1 MCHRLTKGYF
11 DNNSTTHVPK
21 KILAVYLK
29 WVNCGNASNTN
40 HAPGR
45 ASAKIIADSKSNIA
59 KHLAV
64 SPDEIYFTACASEAN
79 NIILQGITHHTSNK
93 KVHITCSSVEHKC
106 VLKTCEELAT
116 CNKKNVVFSVIPA
129 NEYGEITV
137 SAVKSQIRNN
147 TILVSVMYANNEIG
161 NVNDIKGIG
170 MLIKNIN
177 KSRPADR
184 KIHFHVDAVAAI
196 GRRVIHPKKMF
207 VHSMSISAHK
217 FHGVK
222 GVGMLY
228 ISKDTI
234 QNVQPLTYGGGQGH
248 VRSGTDNTPAIATMS
263 AALTEVQKNR
273 ARKNIILNNKRN
285 SILRSLRIGLT
296 GTDYTFYVYGPPP
309 KQHKHIESTILI
321 TFIHK
326 NKRLDVCNKKLV
338 SYLDKHGIS
347 VSIGS
352 SCNTKDPKASH
363 VLYAIGAGDSHQ
375 KKSGTIRITMSDYT
389 KLTEIHSLTT
399 VISRYFHQPSKNIL
413 KEHSN

>member
-1 MCHRLTKGYF
+1 
-11 DNNSTTHVPK
+11 VPK
-21 KILAVYLK
+21 KNLAVYLK

-40 HAPGR
+40 HASGR
-45 ASAKIIADSKSNIA
+45 ASAQIIADSKANIA
-59 KHLAV
+59 RHMSV

-79 NIILQGITHHTSNK
+79 NIILQGVAHRHSGHKI
-93 KVHITCSSVEHKC
+93 HITCSSVEHKC
-106 VLKTCEELAT
+106 VLKTCEELAASD
-116 CNKKNVVFSVIPA
+116 KNVAFSAIPA
-129 NEYGEITV
+129 NSYGEITV
-137 SAVKSQIRNN
+137 KAVASQIRDN
-147 TILVSVMYANNEIG
+147 TVLVSVMYANNEIG

-170 MLIKNIN
+170 ALIKRIN
-177 KSRPADR
+177 KTRPTNR

-196 GRRVIHPKKMF
+196 GRRIISPRKLG

-228 ISKDTI
+228 ISKETI
-234 QNVQPLTYGGGQGH
+234 NGIQPLTYGGGQGH

-263 AALTEVQKNR
+263 AALTEVHKNR

-285 SILRSLRIGLT
+285 SILRSLRTGLA
-296 GTDYTFYVYGPPP
+296 GTDYSYHVYGPPP
-309 KQHKHIESTILI
+309 QQKKHIESTILM

-326 NKRLDVCNKKLV
+326 NKTLDVCNKKLV
-338 SYLDKHGIS
+338 SYLDTHGIS

-389 KLTEIHSLTT
+389 TMPEIRKLTT
-399 VISRYFHQPSKNIL
+399 VISRYFRQPSTKIL
-413 KEHSN
+413 KTSEKKTA